1 MNDTIIKVSRNTDR
15 SPTDA
20 ASTQTVAFSHY
31 NYLSAQLP
39 INTTTKDL
47 VANDIRVQAT
57 QCLRNIKS
65 IVESI
70 DHNMND
76 VIKIN
81 IYLKDLKDADKDI
94 EQDIKAIDTI
104 YAAFFQGYL
113 PTRTIIAVAN
123 LPNDALVQ
131 MDAVISNGR
140 GTHPQV
146 PSELIKVARNTEE
159 VPRDSASP
167 HTIAFSH
174 YNNISAQLPIDC
186 ATGELIAGGI
196 KEQTEQCLH
205 NVKAILASIE
215 VPLQDIVKV
224 NIFLTRLADI
234 KAVDEVYAMFFSD
247 SIITNEQSYIP
258 ARTITAVSA
267 LPMDALVQIDVI
279 VSHGDGTPPQAVE
292 DKHGIVI
299 EANNTDKAPM
309 DPLSTQTV
317 AFSHYNHLSGQ
328 LPIDPDTGK
337 IIDGDIAAQTKQC
350 LENIKAIV
358 ESVDHVMDDVVKIN
372 IQLKNIEDIDKV
384 NAVYTPFFNA
394 DLPARTVVGVSD
406 IAMDAVIQIE
416 AIVSNAEGTVPT

>member
-1 MNDTIIKVSRNTDR
+1 MNDTIIKVSRNTDL

-31 NYLSAQLP
+31 NYISAQLP

-57 QCLRNIKS
+57 QCLKNIQS

-81 IYLKDLKDADKDI
+81 IYIKDLADADKDI

-113 PTRTIIAVAN
+113 PTRTIIAVAD
-123 LPNDALVQ
+123 LPMEALVQ
-131 MDAVISNGR
+131 MDAVISNGM
-140 GTHPQV
+140 GTHPQA
-146 PSELIKVARNTEE
+146 PSELVKVARNTEN

-186 ATGELIAGGI
+186 VTGELIVGGV
-196 KEQTEQCLH
+196 KEQTEQCLE

-215 VPLQDIVKV
+215 VPLDKIVKV
-224 NIFLTRLADI
+224 NVFLTNLADMNT
-234 KAVDEVYAMFFSD
+234 VDEVYAMFFSD
-247 SIITNEQSYIP
+247 SIIANEQSYIP

-279 VSHGDGTPPQAVE
+279 VSHGDGTP
-292 DKHGIVI
+292 
-299 EANNTDKAPM
+299 
-309 DPLSTQTV
+309 
-317 AFSHYNHLSGQ
+317 SG
-328 LPIDPDTGK
+328 
-337 IIDGDIAAQTKQC
+337 
-350 LENIKAIV
+350 
-358 ESVDHVMDDVVKIN
+358 
-372 IQLKNIEDIDKV
+372 
-384 NAVYTPFFNA
+384 
-394 DLPARTVVGVSD
+394 
-406 IAMDAVIQIE
+406 
-416 AIVSNAEGTVPT
+416 